1 MRPSRVLKLSLL
13 LTTIA
18 FVTTLQAFGAA
29 RIQTFGVPGALFTYA
44 NGVNLSGT
52 VAGSFYDSQF
62 VSHGFLRSPA
72 GGFTT
77 FDVPGAYTG
86 EGDGTF
92 ASVINDAGEVAGV
105 YSTGPTSF
113 EGFLR
118 DATGNITTFE
128 VPGEALSDFPL
139 TIGINDAG
147 QIVGVSFGTTTT
159 DVYIR
164 NADGSFA
171 VFSPGGDAAYIGANS
186 LGEVAGTYVDTT
198 TGTGVLQG
206 FVRDASG
213 NLTTFAVPGAT
224 GTWAYTINK
233 AGVVAGFWLDA
244 NSIGHG
250 YLRSPSGLIQSYDA
264 PKGTGTTLGGAQ
276 FINDDGVVA
285 ATAYNASNNAFV
297 PFIRN
302 RAGNFTIFS
311 VSGSKTAI
319 INGVNNNSQVCGT
332 FLGQKGVAYG
342 FLRTP

>member
-13 LTTIA
+13 LTTVA
-18 FVTTLQAFGAA
+18 FVTTVQAFGGA
-29 RIQTFGVPGALFTYA
+29 RIQTFGVPGASFTYA
-44 NGVNLSGT
+44 NGVNLSGA
-52 VAGSFYDSQF
+52 VVSSFYDSQF

-86 EGDGTF
+86 DGDGTF
-92 ASVINDAGEVAGV
+92 AWAINDAGEIAGR

-113 EGFLR
+113 QGFLR
-118 DATGNITTFE
+118 DAAGNVTTFE
-128 VPGEALSDFPL
+128 VPGEALGNFPS
-139 TIGINDAG
+139 TMGMNDAG
-147 QIVGVSFGTTTT
+147 QIAGLSYGTTTA
-159 DVYIR
+159 DIFIR
-164 NADGSFA
+164 DTDGSFT
-171 VFSPGGDAAYIGANS
+171 VFSPGGNAAYVGVNS

-198 TGTGVLQG
+198 SGTGVLQG

-264 PKGTGTTLGGAQ
+264 PKGTGTTLGGAP

-285 ATAYNASNNAFV
+285 STAYNASNNAFE

-302 RAGNFTIFS
+302 RAGDFTIFS